1 MEREKLT
8 ALVAAVQRGEKDA
21 AGDLYD
27 ACQKDIYY
35 FIL

>member
-21 AGDLYD
+21 AGGLYD